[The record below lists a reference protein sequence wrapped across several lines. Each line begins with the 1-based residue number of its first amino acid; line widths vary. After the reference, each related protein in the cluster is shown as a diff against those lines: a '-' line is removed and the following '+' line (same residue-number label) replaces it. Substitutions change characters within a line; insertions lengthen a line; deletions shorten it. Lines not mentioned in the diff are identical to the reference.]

1 MISSVRSL
9 QSIKFCFWT
18 LCLIIYENLIF
29 MHVSVLEGNLFT
41 LFTGHLH
48 FTKSIELQYD

>member
-48 FTKSIELQYD
+48 FTKHIELQYD